1 MILVLHEH
9 YKKRYGKE
17 NQGGHMCLSVCL
29 LLNKMF
35 LLFESIWS
43 CFNLYLLNS
52 LVISI
57 IGS

>member
-35 LLFESIWS
+35 LLFES
-43 CFNLYLLNS
+43 CFNLYLFNS

>member
-29 LLNKMF
+29 LLNKM
-35 LLFESIWS
+35 LFESIWS